1 MGHSQTGTM
10 PKVVSVIGASG
21 GVGSQVVKH
30 ALKKGYN
37 VKALV
42 RCVDKFQAKM
52 KAMQLTE
59 PQPNLE
65 LVVGCASDRETLC
78 TAIHGSDHVIS
89 CLGNVRGAKELI
101 VEKATR
107 DMVGCM
113 ESSGVKKL
121 QIVSSI
127 GIGDS
132 WDQVKQLSFVF
143 SRIIMPYV
151 IAPTVKDLNAA
162 EAFLLFDSELHSTGI
177 ECVIVRPP
185 GLGDMEGAGKY
196 QPIFA
201 TDPVPTRFSG
211 PGKYGGGRRAVRE
224 ACWTAGFPLA
234 SSEDRG
240 GGGLVL

>member
-78 TAIHGSDHVIS
+78 TAIHG
-89 CLGNVRGAKELI
+89 
-101 VEKATR
+101 
-107 DMVGCM
+107 
-113 ESSGVKKL
+113 SGVKKL

-211 PGKYGGGRRAVRE
+211 PGKYGGGGPQLPRCDVA
-224 ACWTAGFPLA
+224 LA
-234 SSEDRG
+234 MVDMVEDVEQFEKHVGRPVSLLPAQKTEVEEGSSCSIM
-240 GGGLVL
+240 

>member
-1 MGHSQTGTM
+1 MGALATRTM

-52 KAMQLTE
+52 QAMQLTE

-101 VEKATR
+101 VER
-107 DMVGCM
+107 PR
-113 ESSGVKKL
+113 
-121 QIVSSI
+121 
-127 GIGDS
+127 GIW
-132 WDQVKQLSFVF
+132 WD
-143 SRIIMPYV
+143 
-151 IAPTVKDLNAA
+151 AW
-162 EAFLLFDSELHSTGI
+162 
-177 ECVIVRPP
+177 
-185 GLGDMEGAGKY
+185 
-196 QPIFA
+196 
-201 TDPVPTRFSG
+201 
-211 PGKYGGGRRAVRE
+211 RA
-224 ACWTAGFPLA
+224 
-234 SSEDRG
+234 
-240 GGGLVL
+240 